1 MGVPYFELVHLR
13 KVMCPLLSLS
23 VEPHHR
29 AILIASSYGLLGRVM
44 HQAHVSRSSLLLFV
58 QLYLSSCDAR
68 ISSINLNHV
77 YAAITSSDAPFGISL
92 ILDA

>member
-1 MGVPYFELVHLR
+1 
-13 KVMCPLLSLS
+13 MCPLLSLS

-29 AILIASSYGLLGRVM
+29 AILIASGYGLLGRVM
-44 HQAHVSRSSLLLFV
+44 HQTHVARSPLFLLV
-58 QLYLSSCDAR
+58 QLNLSSFDPT
-68 ISSINLNHV
+68 ISSVNFNHV